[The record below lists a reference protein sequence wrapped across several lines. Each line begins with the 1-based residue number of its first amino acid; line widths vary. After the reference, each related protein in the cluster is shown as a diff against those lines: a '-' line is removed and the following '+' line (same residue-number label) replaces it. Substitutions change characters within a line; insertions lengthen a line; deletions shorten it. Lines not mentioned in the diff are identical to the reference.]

1 MDIKKIA
8 IIAAVILVV
17 AIAAFAYISMN
28 TTETKIDINANS
40 TIQNGGYIYIQ
51 LKDVYR
57 HEIPDQVVDLKIL
70 DDSGW
75 AHKYNVTTDEVGRG
89 YIQLAGFDNGNYT
102 VHANFN
108 GTLFLKGS
116 HNSLSFRID
125 DGYSY

>member
-1 MDIKKIA
+1 MDIKRIA

-51 LKDVYR
+51 LKDNYR
-57 HEIPDQVVDLKIL
+57 HEIPDQVVDLKVL

-89 YIQLAGFDNGNYT
+89 YIQLAGYDNGNYT

-116 HNSLSFRID
+116 HSSLSFRIN

>member
-1 MDIKKIA
+1 MDLKRIA
-8 IIAAVILVV
+8 IIACVILVV

-28 TTETKIDINANS
+28 TTETKIDIHANS

-51 LKDVYR
+51 LKDNYR

-89 YIQLAGFDNGNYT
+89 YIQVSGLDNGNYT

-116 HNSLSFRID
+116 HSSFSFQVD